1 LSLTNSPN
9 DFSPALTNGLYNV
22 EKAKAEFEK
31 AKATLAADGVEFPI
45 HLDMPVVQESEV
57 GVQQASSMKQS
68 IEAALGS
75 DNVVI
80 DLQMLDQDTFTN
92 IAFYTEAPE
101 QNDYD
106 ITYSGW
112 GPDYQD
118 PSTYLDVFA
127 IQGGANTDK
136 LGIVINHLTAQSTP
150 FR

>member
-1 LSLTNSPN
+1 NAGEKSFGELVSDKVVSYGDEWANV
-9 DFSPALTNGLYNV
+9 DFSDAQNGLYNV

-92 IAFYTEAPE
+92 IAFYTEA
-101 QNDYD
+101 
-106 ITYSGW
+106 
-112 GPDYQD
+112 
-118 PSTYLDVFA
+118 
-127 IQGGANTDK
+127 
-136 LGIVINHLTAQSTP
+136 
-150 FR
+150 